1 MVGTAGSI
9 LESPRRRLRPV
20 SSLRAI
26 HDRIREADGINRC
39 RCFSKKHRPG
49 PCFDNAG
56 RDHFGNGYA
65 ERSSLRRSERQFA
78 AVGKCLF
85 QEFQYQRRLP
95 CNPAGQQHGLF
106 HWRVFRLLYISKN
119 SNDRQQR
126 ELEPIR
132 IFGQGGVGFHFLRGA
147 NFLRSITPLSRRR
160 RLHRQRTACSSH
172 EHLFFVLFFTPYVQ
186 FVCNDRVA

>member
-1 MVGTAGSI
+1 MVGTVGSI

-85 QEFQYQRRLP
+85 QEFQYHGDFPAIRRASSMVSFIGVSFGSCTYPKTLTTD
-95 CNPAGQQHGLF
+95 NKGNWNSFEFSDRAGSDF
-106 HWRVFRLLYISKN
+106 IS
-119 SNDRQQR
+119 
-126 ELEPIR
+126 
-132 IFGQGGVGFHFLRGA
+132 
-147 NFLRSITPLSRRR
+147 
-160 RLHRQRTACSSH
+160 
-172 EHLFFVLFFTPYVQ
+172 
-186 FVCNDRVA
+186 